1 MIGRPIRSADSF
13 DIVRDWIRTCLDR
26 HSGCW
31 SQYVNFT
38 KLTNDEDSLPTRVID
53 IGKSSASSNPHLE
66 VYSRVLG
73 PYIALSHRWGTS
85 KVVRTTKNTLEE
97 HKKQIPWD
105 KMSKTF
111 QDAIHIARKVDV
123 RYLWIDSLCII
134 QDDHQDWDRE
144 SPKMGYIYMNSIL
157 NIAAVSARN
166 DEGGC
171 LTLQSLK
178 REMSMPLGPNSA
190 STNGRICF
198 REPLKHF
205 EVAINAG
212 SLSERAWVQ
221 QERLLSRR
229 TLYCAGDQMHWE
241 CHESCESE
249 DGTVVMPANRT
260 KTTLG
265 FGDPSSLSLVTH
277 DAKSVYK
284 RWCRVVEHYSSRKMT
299 KATDKLPALSGL
311 ASLVAN
317 QTGDQYLAGL
327 WRADLVCG
335 LLWHANRSDM
345 PRLIRPSRWRA
356 PSWSWAALDGAA
368 TFEIRSTEEIYGQ
381 SFIDIVEAVVEVS
394 GENPYGM
401 VSSGYIVIVG
411 RLVQVG
417 YEIRTES
424 MEYWTS
430 IAPSMQDLL
439 YNEGAECGYAFF
451 DEAGTT
457 GELYCLE
464 TYASPSPTRA
474 KVDVLLLQAA
484 VEPNVYC
491 RVGIGILASDLFLDI
506 SKQKITI
513 V

>member
-1 MIGRPIRSADSF
+1 MK
-13 DIVRDWIRTCLDR
+13 DWIRTCLDR

-31 SQYVNFT
+31 SQYLNFA
-38 KLTNDEDSLPTRVID
+38 KLTSDKDSLPTRVIG
-53 IGKSSASSNPHLE
+53 IGNLSAPVKPHLE
-66 VYSRVLG
+66 EYSRAKG
-73 PYIALSHRWGTS
+73 PYIALSHRWGSS
-85 KVVRTTKNTLEE
+85 KVVRTIKNTLEE
-97 HKKQIPWD
+97 HKKQIPWN

-111 QDAIHIARKVDV
+111 QDAIDIARKVDV
-123 RYLWIDSLCII
+123 QYLWIDSLCII
-134 QDDHQDWDRE
+134 QDDYQDWDRE

-157 NIAAVSARN
+157 NVAAVSAGN
-166 DEGGC
+166 GEGGC
-171 LTLQSLK
+171 LTVQSLRK
-178 REMSMPLGPNSA
+178 EMSMPLAPNSA
-190 STNGRICF
+190 STAGRVCF
-198 REPLKHF
+198 REPLKRF
-205 EVAINAG
+205 EDAVNAG
-212 SLSERAWVQ
+212 SLSERAWIQ

-249 DGTVVMPANRT
+249 NGTVVMPANRT
-260 KTTLG
+260 KTILG
-265 FGDPSSLSLVTH
+265 FGDPSSLSLVTR

-284 RWCRVVEHYSSRKMT
+284 RWYRVVEHYSTRKMT
-299 KATDKLPALSGL
+299 MATDKLPALSGL

-327 WRADLVCG
+327 WRRDLVCG
-335 LLWHANRSDM
+335 LLWYANRSDM
-345 PRLIRPSRWRA
+345 PRLVRPSMWRA

-368 TFEIRSTEEIYGQ
+368 TFEIRSTGEESGQ
-381 SFIDIVEAVVEVS
+381 SCIDIVEAVVKLC

-424 MEYWTS
+424 IEYWTS
-430 IAPSMQDLL
+430 VAPSMQDLL

-457 GELYCLE
+457 GELYGLE
-464 TYASPSPTRA
+464 TYASSSPTRA
-474 KVDVLLLQAA
+474 KVDVILLQAA
-484 VEPNVYC
+484 VESNVYR
-491 RVGIGILASDLFLDI
+491 RVGIGILAADLFLDT